1 MTKIAHLPAKAPAL
15 ARLQKALELFASE
28 DIAGIRVTR
37 VFKYALC
44 KALEGN
50 QTVANSYFLIPET
63 IYGHPYKIDPS
74 IDIPTAFVID
84 LKKDREQAP

>member
-1 MTKIAHLPAKAPAL
+1 MTNIAHLPAKAPAL
-15 ARLQKALELFASE
+15 ARLQKALESFACE

-37 VFKYALC
+37 VFNFAIFS
-44 KALEGN
+44 ALEGN
-50 QTVANSYFLIPET
+50 GPGNKVFRFPRTL
-63 IYGHPYKIDPS
+63 YGHPYTVDAT

>member
-1 MTKIAHLPAKAPAL
+1 MTKIAHLPTKAPAL
-15 ARLQKALELFASE
+15 ARLQKARELFASE

-44 KALEGN
+44 KAIEGN
-50 QTVANSYFLIPET
+50 QTVANYFLLPET
-63 IYGHPYKIDPS
+63 IYGHPYTVDPS
-74 IDIPTAFVID
+74 IDIATAFVID